1 MTQSNQ
7 SLNDFAS
14 EGSWSGLNDT
24 QYMFPFM
31 SDVQGGTG
39 LSFGNSIGED
49 YFSLSYTQQHED
61 LEDGDL
67 KQAFTFSYG
76 TEFGETTDFE
86 IIAGC
91 VDEQEYFLGTKGSGA
106 FDFSGADNNT
116 SFMGFKSTSLLDDRL
131 ILNAGASLSYT
142 DVNKPSSGIITEI
155 SDVTAS
161 AFELGITKFGV
172 LGGDALSFSLGQPHR
187 VEDGNAHLQIAGLES
202 SDGTVPYTYKSATL
216 VPSGR
221 QIDLSMAYNVDLSK
235 KSAIRFKTMHTLEK
249 GHVAGADPENS
260 LFLGYASER
269 IFGDDQFA
277 MGAAL
282 TDANDTTVEMNYTI
296 QW

>member
-7 SLNDFAS
+7 SLNNFAS

-76 TEFGETTDFE
+76 TEFGDSTDFE
-86 IIAGC
+86 IIAGY

-116 SFMGFKSTSLLDDRL
+116 SFMGFKSTSLLGDRL

-161 AFELGITKFGV
+161 AFELGVTKFGV
-172 LGGDALSFSLGQPHR
+172 LGGDALSFSVGQPHR
-187 VEDGNAHLQIAGLES
+187 VEDGNAHLQIAGLEN

-216 VPSGR
+216 APSGR
-221 QIDLSMAYNVDLSK
+221 QIDLSMAYNFDLSK

-249 GHVAGADPENS
+249 GHMAGADPENS

-282 TDANDTTVEMNYTI
+282 TDANDTTVNMNYTI